1 MISLQK
7 RKKTKNNYTI
17 EMFYVPCLSSEE
29 ATSLAQSLLEHQLIA
44 CANMVP
50 INSMY
55 RWHDQIQS
63 DTECVMVA
71 KTLPHLIDEVQ
82 IHIEKIHSYDIPCI
96 VHFAVHT
103 TSVYYEW
110 IVKQVKEGKE
120 NKENKTQL
128 KK

>member
-7 RKKTKNNYTI
+7 HKQVKNNYLI

-29 ATSLAQSLLEHQLIA
+29 TSSLAQSLLEHQLIA
-44 CANMVP
+44 CANMIP

-71 KTLPHLIDEVQ
+71 KTLPHLIEEVQ
-82 IHIEKIHSYDIPCI
+82 MHIEKIHSYDIPCI
-96 VHFAVHT
+96 VHFTAHT
-103 TSVYYEW
+103 NKVNYEW
-110 IVKQVKEGKE
+110 ITKQVKE
-120 NKENKTQL
+120 NKEDKED
-128 KK
+128 K